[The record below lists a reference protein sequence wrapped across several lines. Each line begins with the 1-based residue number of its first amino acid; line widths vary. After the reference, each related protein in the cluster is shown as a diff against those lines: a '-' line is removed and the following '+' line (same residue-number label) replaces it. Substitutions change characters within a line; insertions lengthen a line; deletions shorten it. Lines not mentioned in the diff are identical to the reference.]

1 MSDGTFERR
10 MKELGDRIH
19 RNFSTLV
26 KQTTDAI
33 QEYEINGTPVKTG
46 RARNGWRVGV
56 NTPDETPPDM
66 IGPFDP
72 SGNTRIDANRAIIAA
87 EPLGTHFFITNP
99 VPYMSELNAGTSQ
112 QAPAGF
118 IEKAEAI
125 ARAKVM
131 TFRRLTD
138 V

>member
-1 MSDGTFERR
+1 MSEIFERR
-10 MKELGDRIH
+10 MQELGERIH

-56 NTPDETPPDM
+56 NSSDDSPPDM

-72 SGNTRIDANRAIIAA
+72 SGNTRIDANRAIIAS
-87 EPLGTHFFITNP
+87 EPLGTRFFITNN
-99 VPYMSELNAGTSQ
+99 VPYMPDLNDGSSQ

-131 TFRRLTD
+131 TFRRLVD

>member
-1 MSDGTFERR
+1 MSEVFERR
-10 MKELGDRIH
+10 MRELGERIH

-33 QEYEINGTPVKTG
+33 QEYEINGTPVKSG
-46 RARNGWRVGV
+46 RARNGWRVGA
-56 NTPDETPPDM
+56 NSPDNTPPDM

-72 SGNTRIDANRAIIAA
+72 SGNIRIDANRSIIAS
-87 EPLGTHFFITNP
+87 EPLGTHYFITNP
-99 VPYMSELNAGTSQ
+99 VPYVPLLNDGSSQ

-138 V
+138 G